1 MTTTS
6 LFEIIHCLLR
16 LREIVLKGW
25 LICKNKML
33 WICNNLLLCSVAT
46 GGHLLDVT
54 ATFNYYYGIDWW
66 KHCQLSLCNRQLR
79 HRWKVLI
86 YAKCYK
92 PADTMILLHIHSI
105 LFLQM
110 SHPFNTIDFQS
121 AGEKNPQKWFLRS
134 TNWFLSSTSKI
145 YKKWK
150 FKKWLS
156 TIPQILTKRTTISH
170 LKSWNAKKTNH
181 DHYVSFTDSL

>member
-1 MTTTS
+1 M
-6 LFEIIHCLLR
+6 
-16 LREIVLKGW
+16 VP
-25 LICKNKML
+25 LIAS
-33 WICNNLLLCSVAT
+33 LLLCSVAT

-110 SHPFNTIDFQS
+110 SHPFNIISRKRSKQWIISKRDVVVMVVFFAFHDLRWEMVVRFVKICGIVDS
-121 AGEKNPQKWFLRS
+121 HFL
-134 TNWFLSSTSKI
+134 NFHFLYI
-145 YKKWK
+145 FDEPLRNQLVDLKKHFCGFFFPADWK
-150 FKKWLS
+150 S
-156 TIPQILTKRTTISH
+156 RH
-170 LKSWNAKKTNH
+170 R
-181 DHYVSFTDSL
+181 